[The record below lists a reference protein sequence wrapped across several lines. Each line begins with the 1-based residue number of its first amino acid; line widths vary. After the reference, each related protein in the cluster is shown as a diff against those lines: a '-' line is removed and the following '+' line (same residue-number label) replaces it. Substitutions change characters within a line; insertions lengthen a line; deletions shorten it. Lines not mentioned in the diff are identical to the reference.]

1 MKRLVLFFFLI
12 FISKVHAQQKI
23 NWAEILYGNAKDLEI
38 NKIKSLKLKKGG
50 RVIRLVQVISKNS
63 ILVKDSLTEDLFE
76 FDDENRLISVT
87 SIKAKQNE
95 KFRLNFKGNFIN
107 KISRLVNDNRI
118 RVYNQFSKVNFNNR
132 SYEEKETYR
141 FDTNKNDSL
150 NVFRIKYFFNEQ
162 NPELSYEET
171 YDNGR
176 IWTKKYFNNTEVR
189 KEKFENY
196 NKVDSTL
203 TKDSKLTKYH
213 FENYKN
219 HQIIRIERDSVLTI
233 EKKYGRKVSEKLEY
247 AGLSFRQIFYD
258 ENEIVREKII
268 YQNYKNSFN
277 EWIVW
282 EERKYDGKGTLISR
296 KFPNKK
302 EYKLKNGILVFR
314 KNVERIRMSCGVGYS
329 DKKKNLSAY
338 YYPQLYS
345 SSILFTPKL
354 AKNFIDNF
362 DIYAIDEDEEIIYS
376 YLDFTDDTKVIT
388 SNSTSKDIY
397 QEFRSTSRS
406 IRRKERYI
414 LRYFDGTEVEAETIS
429 GKKYFINLAKNPEI
443 LSFSIHTFLIK
454 NE

>member
-23 NWAEILYGNAKDLEI
+23 NWAEVLYGNAKDLEI

-76 FDDENRLISVT
+76 FDDESRFISVT

-196 NKVDSTL
+196 DKVDSTL

-233 EKKYGRKVSEKLEY
+233 EKK
-247 AGLSFRQIFYD
+247 
-258 ENEIVREKII
+258 
-268 YQNYKNSFN
+268 
-277 EWIVW
+277 
-282 EERKYDGKGTLISR
+282 
-296 KFPNKK
+296 
-302 EYKLKNGILVFR
+302 NGFAFV
-314 KNVERIRMSCGVGYS
+314 N
-329 DKKKNLSAY
+329 
-338 YYPQLYS
+338 Q
-345 SSILFTPKL
+345 
-354 AKNFIDNF
+354 
-362 DIYAIDEDEEIIYS
+362 
-376 YLDFTDDTKVIT
+376 
-388 SNSTSKDIY
+388 
-397 QEFRSTSRS
+397 
-406 IRRKERYI
+406 
-414 LRYFDGTEVEAETIS
+414 
-429 GKKYFINLAKNPEI
+429 
-443 LSFSIHTFLIK
+443 
-454 NE
+454 

>member
-12 FISKVHAQQKI
+12 FISKVDAQQKI
-23 NWAEILYGNAKDLEI
+23 NWAEVLYGNAKDLEV

-76 FDDENRLISVT
+76 FDDESRLISVT

-107 KISRLVNDNRI
+107 KISRLVNDNGI

-132 SYEEKETYR
+132 FYEEKETYR

-176 IWTKKYFNNTEVR
+176 IWSKKYFNNTEVR

-196 NKVDSTL
+196 DKVDSTL

-233 EKKYGRKVSEKLEY
+233 EKKNGRKVSEKLEY

-282 EERKYDGKGTLISR
+282 EERKYDGNGKLISR
-296 KFPNKK
+296 IFPNRKQ
-302 EYKLKNGILVFR
+302 YKLKNGVLVFR
-314 KNVERIRMSCGVGYS
+314 KNVFRVRTIDYISGRDTYKYLLTYYIKSYS
-329 DKKKNLSAY
+329 PSV
-338 YYPQLYS
+338 
-345 SSILFTPKL
+345 LFTQKL
-354 AKNFIDNF
+354 ANSFNDSF
-362 DIYAIDEDEEIIYS
+362 DIYAIDEDEEIIYN
-376 YLDFTDDTKVIT
+376 YLDFTDDAKVIT

-397 QEFRSTSRS
+397 YELRSTSRS